1 MPAQP
6 ALDLDASFHDL
17 VLSSPFPEAKGSKAC
32 PELVEG
38 PSRRRNRGRELD
50 LPRGTRVGRF
60 AAIAVLDL
68 GIYKKFSYPEN
79 GTRRRSMAS
88 GLAVRR
94 AERPANSIL

>member
-38 PSRRRNRGRELD
+38 AIQEAQPGS
-50 LPRGTRVGRF
+50 RGTRVGRF

-94 AERPANSIL
+94 AERPANSIS